1 MDEIMISKK
10 WVVAVRVVIG
20 LGAGLLWG
28 VPKVLG
34 RDQAEIS
41 ASPTQQPAQERF
53 KYSGPRGTIHHSA
66 LAHERHPPP
75 ASGEGFFCTAH
86 PPGEKSNF
94 GG

>member
-1 MDEIMISKK
+1 VDEIMISKK

-41 ASPTQQPAQERF
+41 ASPTQQPAQETQTVWDDGSHSF
-53 KYSGPRGTIHHSA
+53 VIQPGKYTVYVGNSSQHTP
-66 LAHERHPPP
+66 L
-75 ASGEGFFCTAH
+75 TAVV
-86 PPGEKSNF
+86 EI
-94 GG
+94 